1 MATLMQITC
10 LILFIGIAHSWEF
23 PSMFNKQLSSNPFR
37 GLINNNNSFAAIFD
51 DMNKMMA
58 LMNQRFQNIFDSSS
72 FSTHDWMEDRKKL
85 DAVEPI
91 CTTTVNSPRSTSM
104 QKGRR
109 KKFRNTQTTTCVK
122 ELIIDGK
129 KQLYKEMN
137 VTDDKGILISQSKSY
152 ATIIINTNN
161 NTMPDYTDGD
171 RNVISY

>member
-1 MATLMQITC
+1 MAALMQITC
-10 LILFIGIAHSWEF
+10 LILFIGIAHSWQF

-37 GLINNNNSFAAIFD
+37 GLMNNNNSFAAIFD

-72 FSTHDWMEDRKKL
+72 FSTDDRKKL
-85 DAVEPI
+85 DAVEPN
-91 CTTTVNSPRSTSM
+91 CTTTVNSPRSTSI

-122 ELIIDGK
+122 ELILDGK
-129 KQLYKEMN
+129 KQFYKEMN
-137 VTDDKGILISQSKSY
+137 VTDDQGILISQSKTY
-152 ATIIINTNN
+152 QTILINTNN